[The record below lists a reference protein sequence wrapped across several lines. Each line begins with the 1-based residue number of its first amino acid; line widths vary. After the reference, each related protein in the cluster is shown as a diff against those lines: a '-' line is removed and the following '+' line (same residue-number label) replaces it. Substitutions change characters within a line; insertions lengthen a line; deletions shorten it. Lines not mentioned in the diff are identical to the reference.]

1 MKCLSLEQVYLYLEK
16 ELSPGENTRIE
27 EHLSTCRKCR
37 DALEERKP
45 LLQAADSLPLW
56 EAPPG
61 FTQQIM
67 ARIFPPRVPISAW
80 LTAAYIGSGSIIIA
94 ILSLFL
100 VTGQN
105 FSGFLTSLNH
115 SLLSFVRSIS
125 PFFVKVFKVASI
137 FVKVLQQLLSISP
150 FFVKVFKVAS
160 IFVKVLQQL
169 FGYIIKAFASLTAI
183 ISPQV
188 QLIIITIVI
197 ILIVFSI
204 YGIKRKILIGEE
216 L

>member
-16 ELSPGENTRIE
+16 ELSPSENVRIE

-37 DALEERKP
+37 DVLEERKP
-45 LLQAADSLPLW
+45 LLQASESLSLW

-80 LTAAYIGSGSIIIA
+80 LTTAYIGSGSIIIA
-94 ILSLFL
+94 ILSLLL

-115 SLLSFVRSIS
+115 SLLNFVR
-125 PFFVKVFKVASI
+125 
-137 FVKVLQQLLSISP
+137 SISP

-169 FGYIIKAFASLTAI
+169 FGYIIKAFASLTTI

-188 QLIIITIVI
+188 QLIIITIAI

-216 L
+216 I

>member
-137 FVKVLQQLLSISP
+137 FVKVLQQL
-150 FFVKVFKVAS
+150 
-160 IFVKVLQQL
+160 

>member
-1 MKCLSLEQVYLYLEK
+1 MKCLSIEQVYLYLEK
-16 ELSPGENTRIE
+16 ELSPSENIRIE
-27 EHLSTCRKCR
+27 EHLSTCQECKN
-37 DALEERKP
+37 ALDERKP
-45 LLQAADSLPLW
+45 LLQAAERLPLW
-56 EAPPG
+56 ETPPG

-115 SLLSFVRSIS
+115 SLWNFVRNIS
-125 PFFVKVFKVASI
+125 PFFVKLFKVATVL
-137 FVKVLQQLLSISP
+137 VK
-150 FFVKVFKVAS
+150 A
-160 IFVKVLQQL
+160 LQQL
-169 FGYIIKAFASLTAI
+169 FGYIIKAFASLTTI

-188 QLIIITIVI
+188 QLIIITIAI
-197 ILIVFSI
+197 ILIAFSI

-216 L
+216 I